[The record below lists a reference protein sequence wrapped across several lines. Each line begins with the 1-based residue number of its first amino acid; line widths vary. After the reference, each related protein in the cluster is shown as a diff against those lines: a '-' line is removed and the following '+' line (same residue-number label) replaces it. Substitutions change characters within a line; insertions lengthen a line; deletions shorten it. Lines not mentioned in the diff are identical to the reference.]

1 MKAVVTASRTLPT
14 RAVSLQ
20 SPRRQWWTRLQH
32 RAADLW
38 NIAAFSLY
46 PLSKLNTSVALTDDD
61 GDDHCHRNN
70 NIGSGRSLDIEQWT
84 ALGSGGF
91 VWGGSRRLANYLRR
105 QHPLTTSSSSSNKN
119 NSKQGF
125 DSSYWKGLN
134 VIELGAG
141 TGALGLSV
149 AAMGA
154 NVTLTDQAAFVFP
167 DTAPQGS
174 QQQSLDLLKSRSLL
188 DLLRVNVDN
197 NRHVWKN
204 TNETS
209 VGSSNNNNSNSN
221 SNKYDSNKYDSNKI
235 LATAA
240 QRPTVASPSLIWT
253 FSRNSWWNP

>member
-1 MKAVVTASRTLPT
+1 MIPMISNDGMMHRVDGMIVV
-14 RAVSLQ
+14 V
-20 SPRRQWWTRLQH
+20 
-32 RAADLW
+32 
-38 NIAAFSLY
+38 AFSL
-46 PLSKLNTSVALTDDD
+46 LFFVVMTMLFERKRV
-61 GDDHCHRNN
+61 GDDN
-70 NIGSGRSLDIEQWT
+70 G
-84 ALGSGGF
+84 
-91 VWGGSRRLANYLRR
+91 
-105 QHPLTTSSSSSNKN
+105 SSSNKN

-209 VGSSNNNNSNSN
+209 VGSSNNNNSNS
-221 SNKYDSNKYDSNKI
+221 K
-235 LATAA
+235 
-240 QRPTVASPSLIWT
+240 
-253 FSRNSWWNP
+253 